1 MDSRSW
7 SWLHKNPL
15 LFDIRV
21 ELGKLGLYALF
32 LSQEGMFARFHIER
46 EATVRE
52 EGMELVIPLRSCLPT
67 MCDRIESFP

>member
-1 MDSRSW
+1 
-7 SWLHKNPL
+7 
-15 LFDIRV
+15 
-21 ELGKLGLYALF
+21 
-32 LSQEGMFARFHIER
+32 MFARFHIER